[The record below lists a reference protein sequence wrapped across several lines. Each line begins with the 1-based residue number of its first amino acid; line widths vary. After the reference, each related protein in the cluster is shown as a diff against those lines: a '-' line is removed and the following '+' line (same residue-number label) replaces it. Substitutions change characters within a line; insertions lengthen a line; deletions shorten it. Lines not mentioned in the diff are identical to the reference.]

1 MKAFVYSY
9 ATRTVAF
16 VLAVLAAMA
25 ALLSGGAMLILADGG
40 YYDGKDASYED
51 LYRNA
56 ILDQSRLLID
66 EYESFVS
73 RAEDPAAFWQADEF
87 VVSRNFVCTVTDA
100 GGETLF
106 SDAGGVATRAEMDID
121 FTVTLWRGEEETAE
135 GVCEDEEACEN
146 EIQRWVD
153 REGEDVSVTGTS
165 MWPTE
170 SGYAWSVQ
178 YCPIQTQKLTVHGGL
193 RETFVVSD
201 DLTERMKQAEWVI
214 AFASNLLWLC
224 PVSLLAAILLTVL
237 LCCAAGHR
245 RGDPE
250 PHLTWIDKVPFDL
263 TAVICVSVGS
273 WMLWFAAEGVYDVI
287 HYGEWFYGLL
297 GVGALALAST
307 CALWL
312 VTTFAARITVGG
324 WWRNNV
330 ITYLLRCAV
339 RLMRAAAR
347 LMRRMWK
354 KLCAAVNALP
364 LYGKVL
370 GGYGVLCL
378 CEGIVL
384 AFFRASFFS
393 WFLCKVAVAIPV
405 ALLTVGMKKLQAGAE
420 AIAAGCLETQVDLTG
435 MPEPLRKHG
444 ECLNS
449 MGAVLTQAVEE
460 RTKSERMKAE
470 LITNVSHDIKT
481 PLTSIVN
488 YVDLLK
494 REPMASEKAV
504 EYLDVLDRQSQRM
517 KKLITD
523 LVEASKAAT
532 GNLAAH
538 PESVDLGLLLSQS
551 AGEYQERLAE
561 NRLEL
566 ITEVPKG
573 VLVHADPRLLWR
585 ILDNLLN
592 NAGKYAMPGTR
603 VYLSARREGNCAL
616 VDVKNVSA
624 QRLELTG
631 EELTERFVRGDASRS
646 TEGSG
651 LGLSI
656 AKSLAELQNGSFRV
670 EVDGDLFKAIV
681 TLPLA
686 EA

>member
-1 MKAFVYSY
+1 MKAFLYSY

-16 VLAVLAAMA
+16 VLAVLAATV

-40 YYDGKDASYED
+40 YYDGKDATYED
-51 LYRNA
+51 LYREA
-56 ILDQSRLLID
+56 ILDQSRQLID
-66 EYESFVS
+66 EYESYAS
-73 RAEDPAAFWQADEF
+73 WAEDPTAFWQEDEF
-87 VVSRNFVCTVTDA
+87 DVSQNFVCTVTGA
-100 GGETLF
+100 SGETLF
-106 SDAGGVATRAEMDID
+106 SNDGGVATRAEMVVD
-121 FTVTLWRGEEETAE
+121 FTAILWRGEEETAE
-135 GVCEDEEACEN
+135 GVFEDEEACEN
-146 EIQRWVD
+146 EIQRWLD
-153 REGEDVSVTGTS
+153 RKDIEL
-165 MWPTE
+165 TE
-170 SGYAWSVQ
+170 TAKWETENGYAWSVQ
-178 YCPIQTQKLTVHGGL
+178 YCPIRTQTLTVQGGL
-193 RETFVVSD
+193 REIFVIAD
-201 DLTERMKQAEWVI
+201 DLAERMKQAEWVI
-214 AFASNLLWLC
+214 SLASNLLWLC

-339 RLMRAAAR
+339 RLMRAAVR
-347 LMRRMWK
+347 LMRRMGQ
-354 KLCAAVNALP
+354 KLRAAVNALP

-384 AFFRASFFS
+384 VFFRSSFFS
-393 WFLCKVAVAIPV
+393 WFLCKVTVAIPV

-420 AIAAGCLETQVDLTG
+420 EIAAGCLETQVDLTG
-435 MPEPLRKHG
+435 MPEPLRRHG

-585 ILDNLLN
+585 IVDNLLN
-592 NAGKYAMPGTR
+592 NAAKYAMPGTR
-603 VYLSARREGNCAL
+603 VYLSARREGNAAL
-616 VDVKNVSA
+616 IDVKNVSA

-631 EELTERFVRGDASRS
+631 EELTERFVRGDSSRS